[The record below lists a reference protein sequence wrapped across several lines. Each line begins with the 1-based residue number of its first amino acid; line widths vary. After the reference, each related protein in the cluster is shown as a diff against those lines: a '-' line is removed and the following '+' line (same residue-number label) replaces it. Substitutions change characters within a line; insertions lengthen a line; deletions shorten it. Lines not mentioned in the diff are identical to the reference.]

1 MFRLLRYY
9 SVASLAA
16 VVGCAAVLIGLH
28 RHVTTQG
35 IVHLAERS
43 NLNMAQAALTPIKP
57 ALLDYLQTAAQSG
70 AARPPPLPP
79 ELARAINTVMQDK
92 FVVRIKIFNPGGTI
106 LFSTRPDEIGRIQR
120 RSENFLAAS
129 RGGVGSAL
137 IYRDVFNVLESSE
150 EDNLIETYLPVRAG
164 PADPIQGVFELYA
177 DVSGLAAQA
186 ERIQIIGIVTVVLAL
201 SALYAVLLLVVR
213 RAGAV
218 IEQQQRAIRERS
230 ETLEFL
236 SAHLLRS
243 EESDKQKIAADLHEG
258 VAQTL
263 AALKM
268 ELESRAR
275 KPAPAPVDAL
285 VPALQDA
292 IQEVRAIA
300 TGLRPASLDELGL
313 LPTLASLGRQLQQR
327 HAHLQIE
334 IGMEVDEEEVPMLLK
349 VILYRIV
356 ASVLDELAHAR
367 DPRRVRIG
375 LLIEEDRLVLSIEH
389 RLSETTAH
397 DGRARARGH
406 LGLGRMEELTTLTGG
421 QFSIARHPD
430 GATLIRSSW
439 PDRRP
444 RVQDA
449 DVENSGLP
457 QFLAP

>member
-16 VVGCAAVLIGLH
+16 VVGCAAVLIWLH

-57 ALLDYLQTAAQSG
+57 ALLDYLQTAAQSR

-106 LFSTRPDEIGRIQR
+106 LFSTRPGEIGRIQR

-137 IYRDVFNVLESSE
+137 IYRDVFNVLEPSE

-186 ERIQIIGIVTVVLAL
+186 ERIQIIGIATVVLAL

-213 RAGAV
+213 RAGVV

-230 ETLEFL
+230 ATLEFL

-275 KPAPAPVDAL
+275 KPAPVDAL

-292 IQEVRAIA
+292 IQEVTAIA

-313 LPTLASLGRQLQQR
+313 LPTLTSQCRELQQ
-327 HAHLQIE
+327 HHTHLQIE
-334 IGMEVDEEEVPMLLK
+334 SRMEVEEGDVPVLLK

-356 ASVLDELAHAR
+356 ASVLDELAHVR

-375 LLIEEDRLVLSIEH
+375 LLIEEDRLVLSIEQ
-389 RLSETTAH
+389 RVSETATH

-430 GATLIRSSW
+430 SATLIRSSW

-449 DVENSGLP
+449 DAEGGELQ
-457 QFLAP
+457 QFLAR

>member
-1 MFRLLRYY
+1 
-9 SVASLAA
+9 
-16 VVGCAAVLIGLH
+16 
-28 RHVTTQG
+28 
-35 IVHLAERS
+35 
-43 NLNMAQAALTPIKP
+43 
-57 ALLDYLQTAAQSG
+57 
-70 AARPPPLPP
+70 
-79 ELARAINTVMQDK
+79 
-92 FVVRIKIFNPGGTI
+92 
-106 LFSTRPDEIGRIQR
+106 
-120 RSENFLAAS
+120 
-129 RGGVGSAL
+129 
-137 IYRDVFNVLESSE
+137 
-150 EDNLIETYLPVRAG
+150 
-164 PADPIQGVFELYA
+164 
-177 DVSGLAAQA
+177 
-186 ERIQIIGIVTVVLAL
+186 
-201 SALYAVLLLVVR
+201 LLLVVR
-213 RAGAV
+213 CAGAG